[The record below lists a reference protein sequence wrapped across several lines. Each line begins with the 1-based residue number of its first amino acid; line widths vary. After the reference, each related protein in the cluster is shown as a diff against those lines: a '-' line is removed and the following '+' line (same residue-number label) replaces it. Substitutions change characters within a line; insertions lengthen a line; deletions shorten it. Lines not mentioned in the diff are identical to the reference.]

1 MRTRL
6 FPTEQCFG
14 LLLIAI
20 TALAPLSA
28 WSQTTVPTPVLT
40 SLYPLGAQPGTTI
53 EITFKGTDLDGPT
66 GLHFS
71 PTLSVTAKPKLDA
84 KAQPEPNKLLLTL
97 PAEAAVGSYEV
108 RFIGTYGISNPRVFH
123 IGTAAISESPGT
135 NTQAASALRIPP
147 DTAIQG
153 TFKTAAPHWFEFEAK
168 AGQRLLA
175 AFHGSDSA
183 VRTRLVGSLI
193 DPKGREIARLR
204 DGMLDAKLAE
214 TGLHRLKIHDL
225 MFGTGDDY
233 AYRLSLTTGPLVW
246 AATKDSQTASTVYGW
261 NLPGAKVTQN
271 LRVTAG
277 TPLES
282 LTVAPAALA
291 PLIASSG
298 LPPLPL
304 PPGIEAHDAPPSP
317 TPPVLAIGQ
326 ATSAWF
332 PAQGEFRSFDLKFKA
347 GEAFTIVVESSQLG
361 FPTDPLLLIENVKKD
376 AAGTETLT
384 LQAEVN
390 DAPALVPAP
399 SLRPALLDPLYAF
412 DAKAEGHF
420 RISVSDPMNAANRR
434 RFPFTL
440 RVIPLPQADLSRAT
454 ASHPTLPPA
463 AATGP
468 IEIGTANVW
477 RGGIQAIAVSL
488 PQRHALSPAI
498 ELKTAALPPGFIS
511 LGGFIGKGQR
521 LGYLAVQAAADA
533 PPSAAILSDLRQTT
547 HLNWTVRD
555 SNRENLFLHVG
566 GPPVLGIVAQAA
578 PARVEVAPGKVL
590 EVAAGAKLE
599 IPVKAHRN
607 AAFTDVLAL
616 KVLGLVDATKA
627 PAVTIPAKATDG
639 PLILDTK
646 ALALA
651 PGEYGF
657 ILQGPAKMPVRRNL
671 AELTQAEQS
680 TQKAAAAKAQTQKEL
695 ETANAAVK
703 AAAPDNA
710 PALQAAQAQV
720 KAATA
725 KLAETTQ
732 THAAAEKAAKDL
744 AAKNPPKDATFVVYS
759 NPIRL
764 LVKEAPKK

>member
-6 FPTEQCFG
+6 FLTGQCLG

-28 WSQTTVPTPVLT
+28 WSQATVPTPVLT

-53 EITFKGTDLDGPT
+53 EVTFKGTDLDGPT

-71 PTLSVTAKPKLDA
+71 PALSVTAKPKLNA

-97 PAEAAVGSYEV
+97 PAESPVGSYEV
-108 RFIGTYGISNPRVFH
+108 RFVGSYGISNPRVFH
-123 IGTAAISESPGT
+123 ISSAAISESPGT
-135 NTQAASALRIPP
+135 NTQAASALRIPS
-147 DTAIQG
+147 DTALQG

-204 DGMLDAKLAE
+204 DGMLDAKLSE
-214 TGLHRLKIHDL
+214 GGLHRLKIHDL
-225 MFGTGDDY
+225 MFGAGDDY

-246 AATKDSQTASTVYGW
+246 AATKDAKTASTVYGW
-261 NLPGAKVTQN
+261 NLLGAKVTQN

-282 LTVAPAALA
+282 LTVEPAALA
-291 PLIASSG
+291 PLLASSG

-347 GEAFTIVVESSQLG
+347 GESFTIVVESSQLG
-361 FPTDPLLLIENVKKD
+361 FPTDPILLIENVKKD

-420 RISVSDPMNAANRR
+420 RISVSDPMNAANGRR
-434 RFPFTL
+434 LPFTL
-440 RVIPLPQADLSRAT
+440 RVIPLPQTDLSRAT

-463 AATGP
+463 APTGP
-468 IEIGTANVW
+468 IEIGTANIW

-488 PQRHALSPAI
+488 PHRHALSPAI
-498 ELKTAALPPGFIS
+498 ELKTAPLPPGFIS

-533 PPSAAILSDLRQTT
+533 PQSTTILSDLRHTT

-555 SNRENLFLHVG
+555 SNRENLFLHFG

-578 PARVEVAPGKVL
+578 PVAVQAGNAAVL
-590 EVAAGAKLE
+590 EVAAGGKLD
-599 IPVKAHRN
+599 IPVKANRH
-607 AAFTDVLAL
+607 AAFTDVLTL
-616 KVLGLVDATKA
+616 KVLGLVDPTKA
-627 PAVTIPAKATDG
+627 PATTLPAKATDG
-639 PLILDTK
+639 KLTLDTK

-657 ILQGPAKMPVRRNL
+657 ILQGPAKMPVRRNAL
-671 AELTQAEQS
+671 EIAQAESAAQKATATQAQ
-680 TQKAAAAKAQTQKEL
+680 AQKEVDA
-695 ETANAAVK
+695 ANAAVK
-703 AAAPDNA
+703 AVPPENKE
-710 PALQAAQAQV
+710 ALQAAQARL
-720 KAATA
+720 KTATTG
-725 KLAETTQ
+725 LAEAAKTK
-732 THAAAEKAAKDL
+732 AAAEKTAQEL
-744 AAKNPPKDATFVVYS
+744 ATKSPPKDATFVVYS